1 MNTNLINITKD
12 FVSPVK
18 TEKIKVGVLVR
29 EPYVTK
35 RILSINSNNIASY
48 DGIAIEIFD
57 EIKKLAN
64 DSWIIDYEF
73 IEEPNNDEEIQNLA
87 NGKYDMLIGGITIDQ
102 ERIQKVK
109 FTKTLFLGKYVLLF
123 KTTDNVYSIFLK
135 GLYKNLAYPLLLM
148 AILSIIFGVILNY
161 FDKSRGGLRNTMWS
175 AVVGLFGEPG
185 PLAENTNEKPL
196 GMAVAL
202 VIMMVSFYFAIFLQ
216 AYTAGEVIDD
226 VQTIDP
232 FLTKDDLYG
241 KNILMR
247 KSFAPKEYLKSIGT
261 DVTIYAGK
269 ENIVKFYNKNL
280 DKYDG
285 VGIDLQQGLYATTRF
300 DNIHMSQ
307 MNLGFAE
314 LAFAVNPNRRQLLEK
329 INKAIYNLEENN
341 VILSKCDKY
350 FKEYNYLC
358 KL

>member
-1 MNTNLINITKD
+1 
-12 FVSPVK
+12 
-18 TEKIKVGVLVR
+18 
-29 EPYVTK
+29 
-35 RILSINSNNIASY
+35 
-48 DGIAIEIFD
+48 
-57 EIKKLAN
+57 
-64 DSWIIDYEF
+64 
-73 IEEPNNDEEIQNLA
+73 
-87 NGKYDMLIGGITIDQ
+87 
-102 ERIQKVK
+102 
-109 FTKTLFLGKYVLLF
+109 
-123 KTTDNVYSIFLK
+123 
-135 GLYKNLAYPLLLM
+135 
-148 AILSIIFGVILNY
+148 
-161 FDKSRGGLRNTMWS
+161 MWS

-202 VIMMVSFYFAIFLQ
+202 IIMMVSFYFAIFLQ
-216 AYTAGEVIDD
+216 AYTVGEVIDD
-226 VQTIDP
+226 VKQLDP

-261 DVTIYAGK
+261 DVTIYTGK

-314 LAFAVNPNRRQLLEK
+314 LAFAVNPNRRQLLRK
-329 INKAIYNLEENN
+329 
-341 VILSKCDKY
+341 D
-350 FKEYNYLC
+350 
-358 KL
+358 